1 MSSYIEKEE
10 LEEIT
15 KKALKNPR
23 AILIGAVISLFLIK
37 ILSEIIHPDFH

>member
-1 MSSYIEKEE
+1 MGSYIEPEE

-15 KKALKNPR
+15 KKALKSPR
-23 AILIGAVISLFLIK
+23 AIFIGAIISLFLIK